1 MRFGRLLVVT
11 IVITI
16 CGGVFGGMV
25 GGLIGFATPS
35 SIEAIFG
42 VNTDQAAKDAKL
54 LSQSKT
60 ERNEQPS
67 NANETNETKV
77 KVGVNMNPQQGD
89 ENMTAYGAALG
100 GASGLIIGAIFGMMI
115 ATVDQILLVIRE
127 KTKHASSGTN

>member
-11 IVITI
+11 IAITA
-16 CGGVFGGMV
+16 CGGIFGGMV

-42 VNTDQAAKDAKL
+42 VNKKQAAKDAMS
-54 LSQSKT
+54 LSKIQT
-60 ERNEQPS
+60 DRDEQPN
-67 NANETNETKV
+67 NANETKV
-77 KVGVNMNPQQGD
+77 KVGVNVNPQPGD

-127 KTKHASSGTN
+127 KTKTASS